1 MVPSPPVSP
10 EVSQVASDGA
20 NSPSDP
26 VADDTAPRRRRALAR
41 ILGIG
46 LVAVAIVIAG
56 FFAWNSGIPDDEII
70 DRAADL
76 HSLPAT
82 LPVRDGPVPRVGGLR
97 FPPLLEY
104 GWVPTGGRRDALGD
118 RTATTLFYEGGGG
131 RRLAVT
137 ILSGQALPPPP
148 GARVVRRDGVAIARS
163 TSGDRTILSWRRAG
177 RTTIMSAV
185 ASDPGELETMARQTT
200 PRSPARP

>member
-1 MVPSPPVSP
+1 MVPSPDVSP

-20 NSPSDP
+20 DSPSGPAVDE
-26 VADDTAPRRRRALAR
+26 TAARRRHARGR
-41 ILGIG
+41 ILGVA

-56 FFAWNSGIPDDEII
+56 FFAWHSGIPDDEII

-76 HSLPAT
+76 HSLPVT
-82 LPVRDGPVPRVGGLR
+82 MPVRDGNVPRVGGLR
-97 FPPLLEY
+97 FPSLVEY
-104 GWVPTGGRRDALGD
+104 GWTAVGGRRDALGD

-137 ILSGQALPPPP
+137 ILSGQALPAPP
-148 GARVVRRDGVAIARS
+148 GSRVTRRDGVAVARS

-200 PRSPARP
+200 PRSQAR